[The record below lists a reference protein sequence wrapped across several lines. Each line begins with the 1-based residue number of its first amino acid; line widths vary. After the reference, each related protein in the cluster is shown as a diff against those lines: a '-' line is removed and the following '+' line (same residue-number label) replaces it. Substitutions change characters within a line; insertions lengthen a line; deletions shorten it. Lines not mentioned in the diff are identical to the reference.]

1 MLAGCGGF
9 GPFCD
14 DFRRACG
21 DFGRVRGRF
30 VGVFVAKCALFVVVW
45 CDFVVFLWS
54 GAEPS
59 GFERWSGGLVFDPP
73 PGGVLG
79 ETLFLL
85 LSVTELE

>member
-1 MLAGCGGF
+1 M
-9 GPFCD
+9 
-14 DFRRACG
+14 
-21 DFGRVRGRF
+21 RF
-30 VGVFVAKCALFVVVW
+30 FVVNW
-45 CDFVVFLWS
+45 RDIVVFLWS